1 MSDTWSVI
9 WMGCE
14 LLFHRGISQEAHG
27 SSRVDMSIP
36 CCTNPS
42 WSMSHDRASVRT
54 QTTRNRGGEQSQGN
68 LCPSPSQRGWPRAGC
83 ISGSHCPGEV
93 TRVWVLTENATS
105 LADTRT
111 TVPNRAERKR
121 KSPNTVQYA
130 NDHIQLYE
138 NNCSGMAL
146 NPCRG
151 GQCAAKPRSVWCPC
165 IGWSPPGA
173 VHKRSSRHARLSG
186 SVLFIPA

>member
-1 MSDTWSVI
+1 MCPPGQAELVGVGSGSPSSKDTSWLPPKVSPATGLTRGRGMSDTWSVI

-54 QTTRNRGGEQSQGN
+54 QTTRNPGGEQSQGN

-121 KSPNTVQYA
+121 KSPNTVQ
-130 NDHIQLYE
+130 
-138 NNCSGMAL
+138 
-146 NPCRG
+146 
-151 GQCAAKPRSVWCPC
+151 
-165 IGWSPPGA
+165 
-173 VHKRSSRHARLSG
+173 
-186 SVLFIPA
+186 